1 MASARTLRKFLA
13 FLFLMQNIQAGEVR
27 FFVGTYTKKAPDQG
41 IYTGLLDTTTGRI
54 RAIGLAC
61 VANDPN
67 FLAVS
72 PDGKT
77 VYASMENDG
86 GAVGAFAADPDGTL
100 RALNVQPAEGR
111 STCHVWT
118 DSKGRNVLAANYTGG
133 SIISYPVNP
142 DGSLAPR
149 SSFVQFHGSGADPK
163 RQTAPHAH
171 AIYTSPDDR
180 FAYACDLGTDKVW
193 SFAFDPAKGSLTPT
207 DPPAGETPPGS
218 GPRHMAFHPS
228 GRYAY
233 VTNEM
238 GLSVTTF
245 ARNPETGTLT
255 PVMTERTVA
264 GDESPDDG
272 VTTAEILL
280 HPSGKWLYVS
290 NRGTDTIAVFALD
303 DNGIPSRIQLA
314 PAGVALPRGMG
325 IDPAGKWM
333 ITTGQKD
340 NRIAVLKIDPASGLL
355 TPTDQAAEIPVPVC
369 VVFNRP

>member
-1 MASARTLRKFLA
+1 MTSARTLLTLLA
-13 FLFLMQNIQAGEVR
+13 GLFVMQSIRAEEVR
-27 FFVGTYTKKAPDQG
+27 FYVGTSTKNAAGQG
-41 IYTGLLDTTTGRI
+41 IHTGLLDTATGRLG
-54 RAIGLAC
+54 AIKLAC

-72 PDGKT
+72 PDGRT

-100 RALNVQPAEGR
+100 RLLNVQPAEGR

-118 DSKGRNVLAANYTGG
+118 DARGKNVLAANYTGG
-133 SIISYPVNP
+133 SIISYPVNA

-149 SSFVQFHGSGADPK
+149 SAFVQFSGSGADPK

-207 DPPAGETPPGS
+207 DPPAGETPPGA

-228 GRYAY
+228 GRHAY

-245 ARNPETGTLT
+245 ARDPETGTLT
-255 PVMTERTVA
+255 PIATERTVA
-264 GDESPDDG
+264 GDESPGDG
-272 VTTAEILL
+272 VTTAEILI

-290 NRGTDTIAVFALD
+290 NRGTDTIAVFAINED
-303 DNGIPSRIQLA
+303 GIPSRMQIA
-314 PAGVALPRGMG
+314 PAGVALPRGMA
-325 IDPAGKWM
+325 IDPTGQWM
-333 ITTGQKD
+333 ITAGQKD
-340 NRIAVLKIDPASGLL
+340 HRIAVLKIDPGTGFLA
-355 TPTDQAAEIPVPVC
+355 PTDQSAGIPFPVC
-369 VVFNRP
+369 VIF